1 VHRLKP
7 VLLISVVDEGR
18 GHEGEE
24 EDEEGE
30 EGGCAATGVEGLGI
44 VDGEHAK
51 KLNAEE
57 ERAPDVPASPKAQAE
72 KNEEQ
77 REKKG
82 REAVRA
88 LVEGAK
94 NVAAI
99 ELRCGK
105 KIERGGEE
113 SDPGG
118 AAYGVKQ
125 EIAGAGAVAEKRR

>member
-1 VHRLKP
+1 MTPRLFIALSIRRTARNGCPTVQRLKP
-7 VLLISVVDEGR
+7 VRLISVVDEGR

-57 ERAPDVPASPKAQAE
+57 ESGTDVPATPKEQAE
-72 KNEEQ
+72 KNEKR

-82 REAVRA
+82 REACQWA
-88 LVEGAK
+88 GEG
-94 NVAAI
+94 
-99 ELRCGK
+99 E
-105 KIERGGEE
+105 
-113 SDPGG
+113 
-118 AAYGVKQ
+118 
-125 EIAGAGAVAEKRR
+125 